1 LGPLAP
7 AGLYSALALSAE
19 EAPAMTQ
26 LGQLVAEGELVRLRP
41 IEAADWAGMF
51 AVASDPLIWEVH
63 PEQDRYKEENFR
75 LFFDGALSSGMGL
88 TILDRASGEIIG
100 SSRYHGFDPELSEVE
115 IGWTFIAR
123 RCWGGAYNREI
134 KRLML
139 DHAFQFA
146 DTVVFWVGER
156 NWRSQKAMSKIG
168 GVLRSGM
175 RDRAYR
181 GRNARHVIFEIRK
194 PRSA

>member
-1 LGPLAP
+1 MPAP
-7 AGLYSALALSAE
+7 DFQPVL
-19 EAPAMTQ
+19 
-26 LGQLVAEGELVRLRP
+26 EGDLVRLRP
-41 IEAADWAGMF
+41 IASDDWAEMY

-63 PEQDRYKEENFR
+63 PERDRYKEENFR
-75 LFFDGALSSGMGL
+75 IFFDGALESGMGL
-88 TILDRASGEIIG
+88 TILDKKDGKIIG

-139 DHAFQFA
+139 DQAFTFA
-146 DTVVFWVGER
+146 DTVVFWVGEH
-156 NWRSQKAMSKIG
+156 NWRSQKAMTKIG

-181 GRNARHVIFEIRK
+181 GRNVRHVVFEIRK
-194 PRSA
+194 PRGSPSA